1 MDHGVQHMIDPTS
14 LDYSMLSKGDLA
26 NIVLQRSE
34 VLMGIKRPGDVIRQW
49 IDGDATRLNAEVESK
64 GAILAQRAART
75 IQAEF
80 EALQPILDKLNPK
93 KIADIGCG
101 YAFFDLFA
109 HARYDCDVLLIDIE
123 SNDHRHFGFEEEAA
137 AYTSLQTARNFL
149 QSNGVPAPRITTWN
163 PEKDDLEEGVKP
175 DLAVSF
181 LSCGYHFPVDMYMPF
196 FRFGIAPGGTVILD
210 LRGAAFQENKRVLSK
225 LGRVEVIAQGKGR
238 KRVLVRKGKK

>member
-1 MDHGVQHMIDPTS
+1 M
-14 LDYSMLSKGDLA
+14 
-26 NIVLQRSE
+26 
-34 VLMGIKRPGDVIRQW
+34 
-49 IDGDATRLNAEVESK
+49 
-64 GAILAQRAART
+64 
-75 IQAEF
+75 
-80 EALQPILDKLNPK
+80 
-93 KIADIGCG
+93 
-101 YAFFDLFA
+101 
-109 HARYDCDVLLIDIE
+109 IDIE